1 MNNNNINPTL
11 KSLAIL
17 VGKWNSIGT
26 HPLLPGETLHGY
38 NSFEWL
44 EGGAFLIWRASI
56 EHKAFPKGLAIFSC
70 DDSTKEGVMIY
81 FDDRG
86 VSRNYNWS
94 FSGNILKWWRNAPG
108 FSQRYSWTITDN
120 GKTIIGKGELS
131 KDGSTWEKDLNL
143 TYTRIKNEGICY
155 EK

>member
-26 HPLLPGETLHGY
+26 QPLLPGETLHGY